1 MIDKLITKV
10 WIILSSKPMSAGGTD
25 LVWRGLGLG
34 THMYEEDRGHI
45 ELGPH
50 GQDAFSREGQRSI
63 HLRILGLNQQTIQLS
78 YNGCSSFHKKTDHVH
93 TLLSLKNKRNLWCDW
108 LKYKLSYLREMLF
121 SFSLYL
127 NVPQLSELLCC
138 GVVWAAHALPQL
150 GWVGHIVVQVICYIH
165 KS

>member
-1 MIDKLITKV
+1 M

-63 HLRILGLNQQTIQLS
+63 HLRILGVNQHKPF
-78 YNGCSSFHKKTDHVH
+78 SSATMAVVHSIKKDHVH
-93 TLLSLKNKRNLWCDW
+93 TLLSLKTKRN
-108 LKYKLSYLREMLF
+108 
-121 SFSLYL
+121 
-127 NVPQLSELLCC
+127 
-138 GVVWAAHALPQL
+138 
-150 GWVGHIVVQVICYIH
+150 I
-165 KS
+165 